1 MIAFSGG
8 LILLDIE
15 GTVSPLAFVHEV
27 LFPYARMQVGLFLA
41 ERAGEEPVAQA
52 LAQMAS
58 DSGHASIEAWL
69 GAPATTEQG
78 RARVVAEVKKLM
90 DADAKATGLKQLQG
104 LIWED
109 GFRDG
114 TLRATIFP
122 DVPPALTAW
131 TSADRDI
138 RIYSSGS
145 IAAQRLFFEFTQAG
159 DLRGFLS
166 GFYDTMTGGKREA
179 ESYTAIAHDS
189 GYPPGEILFL
199 SDVPEELDAAR
210 ASGCRTGLVM
220 RPGNKPV
227 VDGGHPTITSFEQIV
242 FS

>member
-1 MIAFSGG
+1 MIAFSGS

-27 LFPYARMQVGLFLA
+27 LFPFARMEVGEFLA
-41 ERAGEEPVAQA
+41 AHAAEEPVAHA

-69 GAPATTEQG
+69 GAPPTTDAG

-104 LIWED
+104 LIWEG
-109 GFRDG
+109 GFRTG
-114 TLRATIFP
+114 TLRSTIFP
-122 DVPPALTAW
+122 DVPPALAAW
-131 TSADRDI
+131 TADGRAV

-145 IAAQRLFFEFTQAG
+145 VAAQRLFFEFTEAG

-166 GFYDTMTGGKREA
+166 GYYDTTTGGKREA

-189 GYPPGEILFL
+189 GYLPGEILFL

-210 ASGCRTGLVM
+210 ASGCRTGLLL

-227 VDGGHPTITSFEQIV
+227 ANGGHPTISSFAEIT